1 MDIYFKIWA
10 DVNKCRSWQ
19 SKSCVFSYFLYFILE
34 TFCAKTLQH
43 RIANL
48 LQLNILYHDPLEY
61 TTYNVWLF

>member
-1 MDIYFKIWA
+1 MSFMAIQI
-10 DVNKCRSWQ
+10 V
-19 SKSCVFSYFLYFILE
+19 CVLLFLYFILE
-34 TFCAKTLQH
+34 KFCAKTLQH